1 MENKDRSLE
10 WEEFVNSHIER
21 CKKYEEESKLS
32 SEEYKEIL
40 QLIRNDQA
48 NNEQIIRFAKYHI
61 GVNVNEIPV
70 DVNIKVIPVLNGNLQ
85 EDYINTLGIAIANRR
100 LEDNDFV
107 ISDYGLSF
115 FEKWGDVS
123 EVFDLL
129 DCDVLEQLARKG
141 HQGAFDYL
149 YNLGLTECMSDS
161 SSDNYNLLEFIIECE
176 DAGVDIKDWRNL
188 TNEEVKNGNEEFI
201 HDLASLGAFRY
212 LDYEYLCTWE
222 WVKEYLDGN
231 DIVAEIAAK
240 YIDQVIQSKND
251 IKWLEEEVDD
261 KVPQAQYLMGILN
274 LGVGGLL
281 DKNNNLALGYFRAS
295 DSNGCGLAKEYILK
309 IEEELVKEAE
319 EEKQRKQVESE
330 AAASAKIL
338 IQKAENGEFSSD
350 ELFELAAV
358 LSYGDASKGI
368 KKNLKKATKLYRMA
382 AEQGSAKAQYQL
394 GIHLV
399 EGIGCHKNWNAGIKW
414 LKKSA
419 EQNYDPA
426 DTYLSQQNT
435 FFNRLLHKFIK

>member
-1 MENKDRSLE
+1 MENKARVLE
-10 WEEFVNSHIER
+10 WKEFVNSHIER

-32 SEEYKEIL
+32 SEEHKEIL

-70 DVNIKVIPVLNGNLQ
+70 DVNMKVIPVLNGNLQ
-85 EDYINTLGIAIANRR
+85 EDYINTLGIATANRR

-123 EVFDLL
+123 EVFNLL

-161 SSDNYNLLEFIIECE
+161 SSDNYTLLEFIIECE
-176 DAGVDIKDWRNL
+176 DAGIDIKDWRDL

-201 HDLASLGAFRY
+201 NDLASFGAFRY
-212 LDYEYLCTWE
+212 LDYKYLCTWE

-251 IKWLEEEVDD
+251 IKWLEEEVGD

-274 LGVGGLL
+274 LGVGGILE
-281 DKNNNLALGYFRAS
+281 KNNTMALSYFRAS
-295 DSNGCGLAKEYILK
+295 DSNGCKLAKEYILK
-309 IEEELVKEAE
+309 IEDEIRKDEERV
-319 EEKQRKQVESE
+319 
-330 AAASAKIL
+330 ASTNSL
-338 IQKAENGEFSSD
+338 IQKAENGELNST
-350 ELFELAAV
+350 ELYALASV

-368 KKNLKKATKLYRMA
+368 KKNLKKATKFYRMA
-382 AEQGSAKAQYQL
+382 AEQGSAEAQYQL

-419 EQNYDPA
+419 EQNYVPA
-426 DTYLSQQNT
+426 ATYLSQQNT